1 MLNMSNQFYD
11 YLSNKL
17 IDYFT
22 ENNLLKGDKF
32 FIRFDEDEQ
41 VLSFY
46 DTGINAVKSALN
58 FFDLTYNQDVS
69 QRVFKTY

>member
-1 MLNMSNQFYD
+1 MSNQFYD

-41 VLSFY
+41 VFLFY
-46 DTGINAVKSALN
+46 DSLRNVGKSH
-58 FFDLTYNQDVS
+58 
-69 QRVFKTY
+69 KK